1 MKERVSVEV
10 APGDILQVHTGR
22 GPASQPITVPAGTTS
37 VVVVFRDTKDIEA
50 ARLRRVAK
58 RSKQKGG
65 GRGGKRKRRGK
76 KAPAP

>member
-1 MKERVSVEV
+1 MKERVAVEV

-22 GPASQPITVPAGTTS
+22 GPVSQPITVPPGTTS
-37 VVVVFRDTKDIEA
+37 VVVVFRDSKDVEA

-58 RSKQKGG
+58 RGKKKAGG
-65 GRGGKRKRRGK
+65 KGGKRRRRGK